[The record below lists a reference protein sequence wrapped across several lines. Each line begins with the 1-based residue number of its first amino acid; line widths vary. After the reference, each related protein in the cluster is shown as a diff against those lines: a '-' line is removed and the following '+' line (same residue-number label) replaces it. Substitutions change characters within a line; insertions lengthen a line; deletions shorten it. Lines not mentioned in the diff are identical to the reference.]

1 MMFSRTYCL
10 FTKGYIFLW
19 MFAKDLEQQQF
30 TERNSWLTVLITT
43 RLLCEFLKLDQKY
56 VRYYLEKLNL

>member
-1 MMFSRTYCL
+1 
-10 FTKGYIFLW
+10 

-30 TERNSWLTVLITT
+30 TESNSWLTVLITT